1 MVSKATEGIN
11 MSMMTVGAA
20 DYSKAI
26 DGLSLS
32 QAKLLLNMQGV
43 DAEQQK
49 SLLLQAG
56 LISSSEKMTASHVAQ
71 ALSNTTL
78 KNTEQ
83 ERVLIKAGL
92 MNAQTKELILE
103 NNCTEAKLREALA
116 TTTLDATEKDAIVT
130 RILGANANGGYAI
143 SFDVLTASIWA
154 NIKAMAKWLV
164 TNPVGWCILAVG
176 AIAGVSKIIDELV
189 VTEEELNEQLDELS
203 SKWEELSSTIQNSSK
218 SFQSLKSQADEL
230 IPRYAELAQG
240 VDKYGKN
247 VSLTD
252 EEFSE
257 FVSLNNQLGQMF
269 PELVMGYDSNGNA
282 ILALSGNVD
291 TLTESLYAFVEAQ
304 RIASAQTIADTMP
317 EVMSNIDSTV
327 ESYEDLIQIRKDEM
341 EDLKELYEAFK
352 NDGFVEEWSSTG
364 ESMVSAVKILN
375 EYGID
380 YNSEIT
386 GERNGIVGSTRY
398 KITVDWDDFE
408 TAYNGRIA
416 GFEKEIDD
424 LVGRIEAKWKQLN
437 PVVSAWLS
445 TDFLYQDLDMS
456 GQSLVTAMVGK
467 IDFKSLGLKTEE
479 EIQNYITNSI
489 ITPIYDMDTKTQQ
502 AFFEVFDLHE
512 ALNKGELSVQEY
524 QDKINAILENGTYS
538 QEFTTI
544 FKLAFAEGDL
554 QSKYNDAIN
563 RFTNDTTQ
571 TLDDATAQYQEA
583 IDNEYQKIQDWG
595 LGSYAQQI
603 KDGTIQSVFGN
614 VDMDKR
620 TIITWSDEL
629 KQTYKDALDSWD
641 YDPEVGGIDTV
652 FGGSDRFGEDL
663 NGVGWEVAFTPILP
677 DGTFL
682 SQDAVYDYI
691 NTILAEAYVNDGK
704 ITEDELTKI
713 DAQGRQIGNTFIHG
727 IFAGIDDSQNY
738 DNNGNWAETVG
749 RLLHFSGDFGAVEIA
764 KREKEKAIKE
774 FSDSNVD
781 LEKFFADNSINTTE
795 EIDYWNKVT
804 EGAES
809 AKEAVEMYNKVKGQN
824 PDKITVSFSKA
835 FNSLDFSE
843 QKDELLE
850 LAKAGELTP
859 ETLESTEEYNTLL
872 TQTGLSAESVK
883 DKIYDLLSAQE
894 KLAGAHNGLD
904 DLSNS
909 YKEFKELNFV
919 TAQTLEE
926 LPDVFKSLE
935 GYDLFA
941 KIVGNPKSGVKAIQ
955 QAFNDIV
962 KEYLIF
968 TQTLNVNDLISDDFK
983 TQQHAINTYIANLK
997 QMGVT
1002 NAEEVVNQTVES
1014 LKQQQ
1019 TLLDNAATEYV
1030 DYLRGKNDVDLQ
1042 YIESTASYNSQFI
1055 NSLGEGY
1062 ETDYN
1067 NWLNLLKD
1075 KELAYQRYVNSLDGD
1090 GDREF
1095 IYDPNKDVAG
1105 NLIANGKE
1113 VTLSSIV
1120 EFYTAKAE
1128 YDRISKKYEDLRNSL
1143 TFNPTFEDDFS
1154 PDWNGLDSGS
1164 GSNTPSD
1171 TYFDWIETKLD
1182 ILNDQLDETKEKA
1195 ENSLNGWKIRGDAF
1209 TDAENQINDL
1219 IATQEEAKARYL
1231 EEANKSGLPQPY
1243 IDLVKDG
1250 AIDID
1255 KLSNDNPLK
1264 EQIESYQEWYDK
1276 VKQCDEAIA
1285 KLNIDLKQ
1293 LYRDKREFRWEIFD
1307 YLEDS
1312 ISRITGEADYLVE
1325 LLSNEDLFDD
1335 NGNFTK
1341 YADATLGLHV
1351 SNLQSYKQQALDY
1364 KEEMESLEK
1373 ELANGGGQEVLD
1385 KYNERVDAHRDAIN
1399 AIQKE
1404 KQAILDLVENGFQVQ
1419 LEALQK
1425 LIDKKKE
1432 SLNAEK
1438 D

>member
-11 MSMMTVGAA
+11 MSMMAVGAA

-103 NNCTEAKLREALA
+103 NNCTEAKLREALVN
-116 TTTLDATEKDAIVT
+116 TTLDATEKDAIVT

-291 TLTESLYAFVEAQ
+291 TLTESLYAFVDAQ

-327 ESYEDLIQIRKDEM
+327 EAYKTQIKMAEDSM
-341 EDLKELYEAFK
+341 ADLDELYNTFK
-352 NDGFVEEWSSTG
+352 NKGFVEEWSSTG

-375 EYGID
+375 KYGID
-380 YNSEIT
+380 YSSEIT
-386 GERNGIVGSTRY
+386 GDRNGIVGSTRY

-408 TAYNGRIA
+408 TSYNGVIA
-416 GFEKEIDD
+416 GYEKKIDD
-424 LVGRIEAKWKQLN
+424 LGNKIESKWKQLN

-456 GQSLVTAMVGK
+456 GQSLVTAMVGE
-467 IDFKSLGLKTEE
+467 IDFKELGKTTEE

-554 QSKYNDAIN
+554 QEEYDKAI
-563 RFTNDTTQ
+563 
-571 TLDDATAQYQEA
+571 A
-583 IDNEYQKIQDWG
+583 K
-595 LGSYAQQI
+595 
-603 KDGTIQSVFGN
+603 
-614 VDMDKR
+614 
-620 TIITWSDEL
+620 
-629 KQTYKDALDSWD
+629 
-641 YDPEVGGIDTV
+641 
-652 FGGSDRFGEDL
+652 FGED
-663 NGVGWEVAFTPILP
+663 NKDT
-677 DGTFL
+677 
-682 SQDAVYDYI
+682 
-691 NTILAEAYVNDGK
+691 LA
-704 ITEDELTKI
+704 
-713 DAQGRQIGNTFIHG
+713 
-727 IFAGIDDSQNY
+727 
-738 DNNGNWAETVG
+738 
-749 RLLHFSGDFGAVEIA
+749 
-764 KREKEKAIKE
+764 
-774 FSDSNVD
+774 
-781 LEKFFADNSINTTE
+781 KFFADNSINTTE

-804 EGAES
+804 EGANS
-809 AKEAVEMYNKVKGQN
+809 AKEAVEMYNKAKSQN
-824 PDKITVSFSKA
+824 SDVTTVSFSKA

-1090 GDREF
+1090 GDGEF
-1095 IYDPNKDVAG
+1095 IYDPNKDAAG

-1143 TFNPTFEDDFS
+1143 TFNPTFEGDFS

-1182 ILNDQLDETKEKA
+1182 NLNDQLDETKDKA
-1195 ENSLNGWKIRGDAF
+1195 ENSLNGWKVRADAF
-1209 TDAENQINDL
+1209 TEAENQINNL
-1219 IATQEEAKARYL
+1219 ITTQEEAKKRYM

-1276 VKQCDEAIA
+1276 VKECDEAIDE
-1285 KLNIDLKQ
+1285 LNADLKQ

-1335 NGNFTK
+1335 KGHLTK
-1341 YADATLGLHV
+1341 YADATLGLHF
-1351 SNLQSYKQQALDY
+1351 SSYDAYMQKAKDY
-1364 KEEMESLEK
+1364 EEEIKDLEGQ
-1373 ELANGGGQEVLD
+1373 LATGGQEVLD
-1385 KYNERVDAHRDAIN
+1385 KYNERVDAHQEAIN
-1399 AIQKE
+1399 AAKNE
-1404 KQAILDLVENGFQVQ
+1404 RDAILDLVENSYQKQ
-1419 LEALQK
+1419 LDYLNEI
-1425 LIDKKKE
+1425 IDKKKE